1 MSNPII
7 NLRFPLYHTDPFDI
21 KIARPSRGGDKWFFG
36 LCYAMDWGYK
46 GWNPYVEKHLAIFV
60 NCFLSR
66 ADSSIKSLAR
76 EGFSQF
82 MPPYRT
88 ITSNKEPDKFVSKPI
103 LILLFSLIVWAL
115 LDFV

>member
-1 MSNPII
+1 VRASK
-7 NLRFPLYHTDPFDI
+7 NLANYRSYLASAF
-21 KIARPSRGGDKWFFG
+21 WFFG

-66 ADSSIKSLAR
+66 ANSSIKSLAR

-88 ITSNKEPDKFVSKPI
+88 ITGNEEPAFFDHSH
-103 LILLFSLIVWAL
+103 LIPQTNVFSTNFLSL
-115 LDFV
+115 PR

>member
-1 MSNPII
+1 
-7 NLRFPLYHTDPFDI
+7 
-21 KIARPSRGGDKWFFG
+21 G

-46 GWNPYVEKHLAIFV
+46 GWNPYVERHLAIFV

-66 ADSSIKSLAR
+66 ANSSIKSLAR

-88 ITSNKEPDKFVSKPI
+88 ITSNEEPELLQLNH
-103 LILLFSLIVWAL
+103 LITLEPQAAITFELISHRQESIECAV
-115 LDFV
+115 